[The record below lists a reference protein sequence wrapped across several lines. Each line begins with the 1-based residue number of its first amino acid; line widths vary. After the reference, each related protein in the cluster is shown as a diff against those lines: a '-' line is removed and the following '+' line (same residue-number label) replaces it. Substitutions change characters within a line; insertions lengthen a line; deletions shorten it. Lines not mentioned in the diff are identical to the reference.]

1 MSAAKPA
8 AATSSSPSEMRY
20 ALGSALMLLA
30 GVAAAIA
37 LAFLLRMTYR
47 GTYIT
52 FVMPAFA
59 GWLVGAA
66 VGAVGQRFA
75 PTERTPAILAA
86 ALAGLIAFVGYE
98 VLAYLDAVQFLV
110 AKLAAPADHMAANPM
125 DAVLAMLERETGHDG
140 YLAYLGFVGSDH
152 GAALSPLGLLAKG
165 GLGFGLTVALVAV
178 EGVLCVG
185 GAVFSTMRRL
195 PSLRVEAD
203 SRREVIIA
211 RTDEGGLLAL
221 MKRVDAA
228 AWEEA
233 GRGLAARPEAAT
245 HAVLFDYD
253 AVGNAPYTMRIHP
266 LTADDGLERAVA
278 ERRVPATAARAL
290 WDALREAR
298 GAAA

>member
-1 MSAAKPA
+1 MSEPAKAPF
-8 AATSSSPSEMRY
+8 SSPSEIRY

-37 LAFLLRMTYR
+37 CAFLLRMTYR

-66 VGAVGQRFA
+66 VGSVGRRFA

-86 ALAGLIAFVGYE
+86 VLGALIAFVGYQ

-110 AKLAAPADHMAANPM
+110 AKLATPVDHLAAHPM
-125 DAVLAMLERETGHDG
+125 DAVLAMLERETGRDG
-140 YLAYLGFVGSDH
+140 YFAYLGFVASEH

-165 GLGFGLTVALVAV
+165 GLGFGVTVALIVG
-178 EGVLCVG
+178 EGALCVG
-185 GAVFSTMRRL
+185 ASVLSTRRRL
-195 PSLRVEAD
+195 PSRAVDAD

-211 RTDEGGLLAL
+211 RTDEAGLIAL
-221 MKRVDAA
+221 MRRVDAG

-245 HAVLFDYD
+245 HAVLFDYEV
-253 AVGNAPYTMRIHP
+253 VGGAPYALRIHP
-266 LTADDGLERAVA
+266 VGADESLGAAVA
-278 ERRVPATAARAL
+278 ERRVPAPRARAL
-290 WDALREAR
+290 WDALRAAR
-298 GAAA
+298 GEAA